1 MEIDSEDM
9 NFWEMRGEIGSNN
22 YTADVVR
29 RQKTGLEE
37 GKDED
42 NVAERRLLVGR
53 VYLSLMDFYGRII
66 I

>member
-9 NFWEMRGEIGSNN
+9 NFWEMRAEIGPNN
-22 YTADVVR
+22 YTSDVLR
-29 RQKTGLEE
+29 RQKTALEE

-42 NVAERRLLVGR
+42 NIGERRLLVAR

>member
-9 NFWEMRGEIGSNN
+9 NFWEMRSEIGSNN
-22 YTADVVR
+22 YTADVLR
-29 RQKTGLEE
+29 RQKTGLQE
-37 GKDED
+37 GKEED
-42 NVAERRLLVGR
+42 NIGERRLLVAR